1 LFRNSPS
8 HAEENRMKITDS
20 VAVVTGAGQGLG
32 RATAELLAV
41 RGARVL
47 ETDLRFPRTAGRDQA
62 QVAADIADATE
73 MERVMADA
81 VARFGRLDA
90 VVHCAGIAG
99 GFRVLDDRGAVDPD
113 RFRTMVEVNLVGTF
127 NVARAAALAMRE
139 NRPDE
144 DGGRGVLV
152 MTASVAAFEGQRGQ
166 VAYAATKAGVVG
178 MTLPLARDLSPYGI
192 RCVTIAPG
200 AFDTTLTTDLDPR
213 LQEKLVSYAA
223 HPRRLGR
230 VEEFAGLACT
240 VIENDFINAEVIRID
255 GGTRLP
261 AL

>member
-1 LFRNSPS
+1 
-8 HAEENRMKITDS
+8 MKISES
-20 VAVVTGAGQGLG
+20 VAIVTGAGQGLG
-32 RATAELLAV
+32 RATAELLRA
-41 RGARVL
+41 RGARVVQ
-47 ETDLRFPRTAGRDQA
+47 TDLRFPTTEESSAARIE
-62 QVAADIADATE
+62 ADITDAQE
-73 MERVMADA
+73 MERVVAEA
-81 VARFGRLDA
+81 VSRFGRLDA
-90 VVHCAGIAG
+90 VVHCAGVAA
-99 GFRVLDDRGAVDPD
+99 GFRLLDDRGPADPA
-113 RFRTMVEVNLVGTF
+113 RFRKVIEANLVGTF
-127 NVARAAALAMRE
+127 NVARAAAMAMRDNE
-139 NRPDE
+139 PDA

-166 VAYAATKAGVVG
+166 VAYAASKAGVVG
-178 MTLPLARDLSPYGI
+178 MTLPIARDLSPYGV

-230 VEEFAGLACT
+230 PEEFAELVCA
-240 VIENDFINAEVIRID
+240 VLENGFINAEVIRID

>member
-1 LFRNSPS
+1 
-8 HAEENRMKITDS
+8 MKIAES

-32 RATAELLAV
+32 RATAELLRG
-41 RGARVL
+41 RGARVV
-47 ETDLRFPRTAGRDQA
+47 ETDLRFPAILGSGRTIIE
-62 QVAADIADATE
+62 ADITDALE
-73 MERVMADA
+73 MERVMAEA

-90 VVHCAGIAG
+90 VVHCAGIAA
-99 GFRVLDDRGAVDPD
+99 GFRLIDDHGAADPA
-113 RFRTMVEVNLVGTF
+113 RFRAVVEVNLVGTF
-127 NVARAAALAMRE
+127 NVARAAAMVMRDNE
-139 NRPDE
+139 PDAA
-144 DGGRGVLV
+144 GGRGVLV
-152 MTASVAAFEGQRGQ
+152 MTSSVAAFEGQRGQ
-166 VAYAATKAGVVG
+166 VAYAAAKAGVVG
-178 MTLPLARDLSPYGI
+178 MTLPLARDLSTYGV

-230 VEEFAGLACT
+230 PEEFAGLACA
-240 VIENDFINAEVIRID
+240 VLENDFINAEVIRID

>member
-1 LFRNSPS
+1 
-8 HAEENRMKITDS
+8 MKISES
-20 VAVVTGAGQGLG
+20 VAIVTGAGQGLG
-32 RATAELLAV
+32 RATAELLRA
-41 RGARVL
+41 RGARVVQ
-47 ETDLRFPRTAGRDQA
+47 TDLRFPTTEESSAARIE
-62 QVAADIADATE
+62 ADITDAQE
-73 MERVMADA
+73 MERVVAEA
-81 VARFGRLDA
+81 VSRFGRLDA
-90 VVHCAGIAG
+90 VVHCAGVAA
-99 GFRVLDDRGAVDPD
+99 GFRLLDDRGPADPA
-113 RFRTMVEVNLVGTF
+113 RFRKVIEANLVGTF
-127 NVARAAALAMRE
+127 NVARAASMAMRDNE
-139 NRPDE
+139 PDA

-166 VAYAATKAGVVG
+166 VAYAASKAGVVG
-178 MTLPLARDLSPYGI
+178 MTLPIARDLSPYGV

-230 VEEFAGLACT
+230 PEEFAELVCA
-240 VIENDFINAEVIRID
+240 VLENGFINAEVIRID